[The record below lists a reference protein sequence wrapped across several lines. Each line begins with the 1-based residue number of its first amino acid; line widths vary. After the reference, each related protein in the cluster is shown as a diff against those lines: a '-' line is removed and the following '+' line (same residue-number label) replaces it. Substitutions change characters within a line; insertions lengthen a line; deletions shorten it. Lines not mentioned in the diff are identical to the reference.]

1 VGATSLDGCDGLK
14 DWNDVRDVAG
24 EAGGAV
30 KVEAK
35 GFRLYY
41 GEFQALKGLDA
52 AFPDKSITAIIG
64 PSGCG
69 KSTFLRSINRMNDLI
84 EGVRVAGEIVYG
96 GKNIYDP
103 SVDLTWLR
111 SRIGMVFQ
119 RPVAF
124 PLSIYD
130 NVACAPR
137 VQGITKK
144 SELDQI
150 VERSLKGVGL
160 WDDVKDDLRKPAGGL
175 SLGNQQK
182 LCIARA
188 ISTNPDV
195 ILLDEPASAL
205 DPMATLRLEDLMWE
219 LRENYCLVIVTH
231 NMQQASRASDYTM
244 FMLDGEIVEMGH
256 TRQVFTNPRDP
267 RTERYVTGKLV

>member
-1 VGATSLDGCDGLK
+1 MDAEKTK
-14 DWNDVRDVAG
+14 A
-24 EAGGAV
+24 
-30 KVEAK
+30 EAK
-35 GFRLYY
+35 VRARGFKLYY
-41 GEFQALKGLDA
+41 GDFQALKGLDA

-84 EGVRVAGEIVYG
+84 EGVRVAGEITYAG
-96 GKNIYDP
+96 TNIYDP
-103 SVDLTWLR
+103 SVDLMWLR

-137 VQGITKK
+137 VQGITKR
-144 SELDQI
+144 SELDEI
-150 VERSLKGVGL
+150 VERSLKSVGL
-160 WDDVKDDLRKPAGGL
+160 WDDVKDDLRKSALGL

-205 DPMATLRLEDLMWE
+205 DPIATLRLEDLMWE

-231 NMQQASRASDYTM
+231 NMQQASRASDYTV
-244 FMLDGEIVEMGH
+244 FMLGGEIVEMGP
-256 TRQVFTNPRDP
+256 TRQVFTNPKDP
-267 RTERYVTGKLV
+267 RTEKYITGKLV

>member
-1 VGATSLDGCDGLK
+1 MGTESMSAGAKVTAK
-14 DWNDVRDVAG
+14 D
-24 EAGGAV
+24 
-30 KVEAK
+30 
-35 GFRLYY
+35 FRLYY
-41 GEFQALKGLDA
+41 GDFLALKGLNVD
-52 AFPDKSITAIIG
+52 FPDKSITAIIG

-84 EGVRVAGEIVYG
+84 EGVRVAGEIVYQG
-96 GKNIYDP
+96 TNIYDP
-103 SVDLTWLR
+103 SVDLMWLR
-111 SRIGMVFQ
+111 SRVGMVFQ

-137 VQGITKK
+137 VQGVRKR
-144 SELDQI
+144 SELDEI
-150 VERSLKGVGL
+150 VERSLRGVGL
-160 WDDVKDDLRKPAGGL
+160 WDDVKDDLKKSALGL

-205 DPMATLRLEDLMWE
+205 DPIATLVLEDLMWK
-219 LRENYCLVIVTH
+219 LREDYCLVIVTH
-231 NMQQASRASDYTM
+231 NMQQAARASDYTV
-244 FMLDGEIVEMGH
+244 FMLGGEVVETGP

-267 RTERYVTGKLV
+267 RTERYITGKLV

>member
-1 VGATSLDGCDGLK
+1 LKERDDLIDVGPETKLRA
-14 DWNDVRDVAG
+14 R
-24 EAGGAV
+24 
-30 KVEAK
+30 
-35 GFRLYY
+35 GFELFY
-41 GEFQALKGLDA
+41 GEFQALKGLDVD
-52 AFPDKSITAIIG
+52 FPEKSITAIIG

-69 KSTFLRSINRMNDLI
+69 KSTFLRSLNRMNDLI

-96 GKNIYDP
+96 GTNIYDP
-103 SVDLTWLR
+103 SVDVTWLR

-137 VQGITKK
+137 VQGIKK
-144 SELDQI
+144 RSELDQI
-150 VERSLKGVGL
+150 VERSLRGVGL
-160 WDDVKDDLRKPAGGL
+160 WDDVKDDLRKPALGL

-188 ISTNPDV
+188 ISTSPDV

-205 DPMATLRLEDLMWE
+205 DPIATLKLEDLMWG
-219 LRENYCLVIVTH
+219 LREEYCLVIVTH

-244 FMLDGEIVEMGH
+244 FMLGGEIVEMGH

-267 RTERYVTGKLV
+267 RTEKYVTGKLV